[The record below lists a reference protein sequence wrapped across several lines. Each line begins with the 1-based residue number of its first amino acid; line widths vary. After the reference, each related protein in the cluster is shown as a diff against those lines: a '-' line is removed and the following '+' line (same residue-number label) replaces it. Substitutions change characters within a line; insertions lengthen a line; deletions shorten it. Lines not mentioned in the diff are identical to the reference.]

1 MVSSAPGLSLP
12 AVVWTGVQVLFL
24 LSNFSY
30 GLILDNRIGVR
41 CLESPAS
48 NLGHHLRLTLH
59 MHLTYLVCLPSL
71 VVNNKVK
78 FGDYLATLQRTVRRR
93 L

>member
-1 MVSSAPGLSLP
+1 MVSSAPDLSFP
-12 AVVWTGVQVLFL
+12 AVVWTGVHVLFL

-30 GLILDNRIGVR
+30 GFILDNRIGVR
-41 CLESPAS
+41 CLESPAN
-48 NLGHHLRLTLH
+48 NLGHHLHLKQH
-59 MHLTYLVCLPSL
+59 MHLTYLVCLTSL
-71 VVNNKVK
+71 AVNNKVK